1 MEMSSPAPHCC
12 DLELELELVLGLE
25 LEDLGLALEL
35 IDEFLNRGSRISWP
49 DDRKRVAGMLSLS

>member
-1 MEMSSPAPHCC
+1 M
-12 DLELELELVLGLE
+12 ELELVLGLE